1 MIEVVI
7 VDDLEYFRNNI
18 KEIVIN
24 EFNKKNIKIK
34 VFQFEKYDK
43 NFWKTAKSN
52 NNYKLFILDIEVPG
66 VTNGID
72 AARKIRESDTKSDI
86 LFITAYDTIK
96 YKNLILFSTI
106 KPLSFLNK
114 KNIKVDLMDKISYI
128 ENIVNKSQNQK
139 TEKMLIFRN
148 GSNNYQLIEKNIDFL
163 EVNKINH
170 KLIVYLVDSIIEID
184 ITIQKIEELLNEKY
198 FLKVHRSCIINLSNI
213 KQVDY
218 KTNCITFYS
227 ENYTKLLSRNKKK
240 ELKNRLKD
248 KQY

>member
-7 VDDLEYFRNNI
+7 VDDLEYFRNTI
-18 KEIVIN
+18 KEVIIN
-24 EFNKKNIKIK
+24 EFNKRNIKIK

-43 NFWKTAKSN
+43 GFWKTTKSS

-66 VTNGID
+66 NINGID
-72 AARKIRESDTKSDI
+72 AARKIREFDTKSDI

-114 KNIKVDLMDKISYI
+114 KNLKMDLINKISYI
-128 ENIVNKSQNQK
+128 EKTVNKNQNQE

-148 GSNNYQLIEKNIDFL
+148 RSNNYQLIEKNIDFF

-170 KLIVYLVDSIIEID
+170 KLIVYLIDSIIEID
-184 ITIQKIEELLNEKY
+184 ITIQKIEELLDDKY
-198 FLKVHRSCIINLSNI
+198 FFKIHRSCIINLSNI
-213 KQVDY
+213 KQVNY

-240 ELKNRLKD
+240 ELRNRLKD